1 MPHVVVEGAGD
12 LRGFAD
18 GFAPIEERDQ
28 TGIRRT
34 ADVLVST
41 RGSRVLIEAVVV
53 ETGRTQRFFVSVS
66 NHEHGAAVRLEPLT
80 DPEKTAGV
88 KRLLAAVA
96 GRLAAHFPGARYSK
110 TNLQEYLPA

>member
-1 MPHVVVEGAGD
+1 MPHVVVVGAGD
-12 LRGFAD
+12 LRGFAQ

-34 ADVLVST
+34 AEVFVST
-41 RGSRVLIEAVVV
+41 RGTRVLIEAVVA
-53 ETGRTQRFFVSVS
+53 ETGKTQRFFVSVS
-66 NHEHGAAVRLEPLT
+66 TSDQGATVRLEPLT
-80 DPEKTAGV
+80 DPDKTAGV

-96 GRLAAHFPGARYSK
+96 VRLVLHFDGARYGK